1 LRKRASARFLFFLRE
16 NLNHQVKAQIY
27 KSKKKSDDRHR
38 QPGSKK
44 EINVISQV
52 EALASPLCES
62 EGLELVH
69 VEYQRESGGRILR
82 LYIDRPGKKVTLDD
96 CINVSRQ
103 LSDLLDVYLDDI
115 GPYNLEVTSPGPQ
128 RPLSK
133 LRDYERFKGHRVK
146 IRTMQPVDGRKN
158 LTGVIAQVTANQ
170 INLSSNGETVV
181 IAFDNISKARL
192 VDIDGEI

>member
-1 LRKRASARFLFFLRE
+1 ME
-16 NLNHQVKAQIY
+16 NLNQQVKTQIH
-27 KSKKKSDDRHR
+27 KSKKKPDNQHKP
-38 QPGSKK
+38 PGSKK
-44 EINVISQV
+44 EKNVISQV
-52 EALASPLCES
+52 EALAIPLCES

-69 VEYQRESGGRILR
+69 VEYQRESVGRILR
-82 LYIDRPGKKVTLDD
+82 LYIDRPEKKVSLDD

-115 GPYNLEVTSPGPQ
+115 GPYNLEVTSPGPE

-133 LRDYERFKGHRVK
+133 LRDYERFKGRRVK

-158 LTGVIAQVTANQ
+158 FTGVIAQVTAKQ
-170 INLSSNGETVV
+170 INLSSNAETVV
-181 IAFDNISKARL
+181 IAFDNIFKARL